1 MYIEIKEI
9 GPEGLAVSRSVGA
22 FRLPLSGRD
31 SIQVD
36 AVHLSGELNKDADG
50 ISFVGRI
57 ETSAKLSCS
66 RCLEEYSLRLDL
78 PFDLFYTSETEGAAA
93 ADNRIDDD
101 LITRV
106 HYDGVR
112 IDLQSLLAEQ
122 VYLGLP
128 LKPLCRPDCLGLC
141 PRCGTNLNAGDC
153 GCAEERTEDPRLR
166 VLKNLL

>member
-93 ADNRIDDD
+93 AANRIDSD
-101 LITRV
+101 L
-106 HYDGVR
+106 
-112 IDLQSLLAEQ
+112 
-122 VYLGLP
+122 
-128 LKPLCRPDCLGLC
+128 
-141 PRCGTNLNAGDC
+141 
-153 GCAEERTEDPRLR
+153 
-166 VLKNLL
+166 